1 MITDH
6 LQTDD
11 SIKVAGH
18 LEEKRGIY
26 QMALSWVDNDGN
38 RNRKSIS
45 TRLPVKGNKKRAET
59 MLQKTRQEYEEM
71 LMQAQQEEAL
81 LQQEKEKQPEN
92 QEEAPKILF
101 ADFMEEWLDV
111 IKPDIRLTTYGGYC
125 MNVKIVIAPYFREKG
140 IYLQDLTASDVNDF
154 YAEQLKRVK
163 ATTVHKYH
171 ANISK
176 ALKYAVEKDL
186 ILYSI
191 MDKVKR
197 PKKVRFVGKFLKQ
210 AEVVA
215 LFEAVKG
222 NKLELGVVLG
232 AFYGLRR
239 SEIVGLKWEAIDF
252 EANTITIEHTVTT
265 ATIDGKRIIIADDT
279 TKSKSSYRTLPLVPP
294 FRAKLLAVWE
304 EQQSYKKLCGK
315 SYNKAE
321 GVYIYVDQLGNR
333 IKPDYLTS
341 QFPDFM
347 VENEFRRIRFHDLR
361 HSCASLL
368 LACGVP
374 LKQIQEWLGHS
385 DFAITAN
392 TYAHLEFNS
401 KLSSASAMTWID
413 RTSLS
418 QLPPDPNRTLLQLPE
433 TTKEKAANSLLQEL
447 TAV

>member
-1 MITDH
+1 MIADC
-6 LQTDD
+6 LQTDEV
-11 SIKVAGH
+11 IKVAGH

-26 QMALSWVDNDGN
+26 QMALSWIDKNGE

-71 LMQAQQEEAL
+71 LMQDEQEQEEAL
-81 LQQEKEKQPEN
+81 VQPEN
-92 QEEAPKILF
+92 QKEDPKILF
-101 ADFMEEWLDV
+101 ADFMEQWLDV
-111 IKPDIRLTTYGGYC
+111 IRPDIKLTTYGGYC
-125 MNVKIVIAPYFREKG
+125 MNVRSAIAPYFREKG
-140 IYLQDLTASDVNDF
+140 IYLQDLTASDINDF

-163 ATTVHKYH
+163 ATSVHKYH

-186 ILYSI
+186 IPHTI

-197 PKKVRFVGKFLKQ
+197 PKKERFVGKFLKQ
-210 AEVVA
+210 SEVVA
-215 LFEAVKG
+215 LFDAIQG
-222 NKLELGVVLG
+222 HKLELGVILG

-239 SEIVGLKWEAIDF
+239 GEVIGLKWEAIDF
-252 EANTITIEHTVTT
+252 EANTITIEHTVTM
-265 ATIDGKRIIIADDT
+265 ATIDGKRVVVEADT
-279 TKSKSSYRTLPLVPP
+279 TKSKSSYRTLPLVPQ
-294 FRAKLLAVWE
+294 FRTKLLAVWE
-304 EQQSYKKLCGK
+304 EQQYYKKLCGK
-315 SYNKAE
+315 SYNKKQ

-333 IKPDYLTS
+333 IKPDYLTRE
-341 QFPDFM
+341 FPKFM
-347 VENEFRRIRFHDLR
+347 VEHEFRKMRFHDLR

-401 KLSSASAMTWID
+401 KLASANAMTWID
-413 RTSLS
+413 KTSLA
-418 QLPPDPNRTLLQLPE
+418 QLPPELTAPQLQLPN
-433 TTKEKAANSLLQEL
+433 AM
-447 TAV
+447 